1 MHQIKNSIMISEN
14 LIKTKGFDSV
24 VIFVNDDSIS
34 VVVKKEKLKKED
46 IAQIQ
51 SIIAREM
58 NAKIDDIH
66 ISNK

>member
-1 MHQIKNSIMISEN
+1 MICEN
-14 LIKTKGFDSV
+14 LIRTKGFNDV
-24 VIFVNDDSIS
+24 VIFVNDDSIN
-34 VVVKKEKLKKED
+34 VVVNKEKLKKED
-46 IAQIQ
+46 TAQIQ